1 MTASRLA
8 RPELA
13 PVVDELAR
21 RYANGDSPVAVTLRS
36 MPDGTRRAL
45 ADLLGL
51 DRLPPAS
58 WRLAVARLVRA
69 VGLSTNHELRAA
81 VEALRGPLPDRR
93 AVRSAEQAARFAL
106 WDWLAEQAADLPLGE
121 PAAWASGWV
130 DRLHGQG
137 ARGGV
142 EAHRCRLDAAVRVL
156 RALPA
161 DGVSLAAFANDHLH
175 DPHALDRG
183 TRLAA
188 IVLDAVALSSG
199 AAFAEDAESVR
210 ELWESVGV
218 APDPLS
224 STVLVVG
231 LRSSATAPLG
241 LWLDAAADA
250 GEPVVLTLSQLRRWP
265 VAPLSAGEVAYVVE
279 NPSVLA
285 EAARQRWDG
294 PPIVCS
300 SGRPTVAVSTLLR
313 QLCAGGA
320 AVRQHADF
328 DAAGVGITS
337 WLAARAGTTPW
348 HMTAADYLAAVD
360 RRDASAPTLGPVPPT
375 PWDPGLQEAMQQTGV
390 VVYEE
395 SLRADLLEAMRSQ

>member
-1 MTASRLA
+1 MTGSRLA

-21 RYANGDSPVAVTLRS
+21 RYANGDNPVAVTLRS
-36 MPDGTRRAL
+36 MPDETRRAL

-58 WRLAVARLVRA
+58 GRLEVARVVRA
-69 VGLSTNHELRAA
+69 VGLSTIHELRSA

-93 AVRSAEQAARFAL
+93 AVRSADRAARLAL

-121 PAAWASGWV
+121 PSVWASTWI
-130 DRLHGQG
+130 DRLRSQG

-142 EAHRCRLDAAVRVL
+142 EAHRRRLEVAVRVL

-161 DGVSLAAFANDHLH
+161 DGVSLAAFADDHLH

-183 TRLAA
+183 TRLAS

-199 AAFAEDAESVR
+199 AAFAEDAEGAR

-224 STVLVVG
+224 SMVLVIG
-231 LRSSATAPLG
+231 LRGSAAAPLG
-241 LWLDAAADA
+241 PWLDAAADA
-250 GEPVVLTLSQLRRWP
+250 GEAVVLTLSQLRRWP
-265 VAPLSAGEVAYVVE
+265 VSPLSAGEVAYVVE

-285 EAARQRWDG
+285 EAARQGWDG

-300 SGRPTVAVSTLLR
+300 SGQPTVAVSTLLR
-313 QLCAGGA
+313 QLRAAGA
-320 AVRQHADF
+320 SVRQHADF

-337 WLAARAGTTPW
+337 WLAARAGTRPW
-348 HMTAADYLAAVD
+348 RMTAEDYLAAVD
-360 RRDASAPTLGPVPPT
+360 RRDASVPTVGPVPPT
-375 PWDPGLQEAMQQTGV
+375 PWDPSLSEAMEQAGV

-395 SLRADLLEAMRSQ
+395 SLRAGLLDLMRSQ